1 MHVELERMAIED
13 VGANPERLAKAIH
26 DQLPGLEG
34 AVPVYDI
41 ARALDIEEIR
51 DEALSGFH
59 VRTPAVVALR
69 LRLPWRRRSLRSS
82 GKRHQRSAYRPI
94 VRFRSICRKPGAG
107 RGCRSVVSV
116 DS

>member
-1 MHVELERMAIED
+1 MRWVNIG
-13 VGANPERLAKAIH
+13 VI
-26 DQLPGLEG
+26 
-34 AVPVYDI
+34 V
-41 ARALDIEEIR
+41 
-51 DEALSGFH
+51 
-59 VRTPAVVALR
+59 AVVAVILIFVLQNLESVTMSFLGFR
-69 LRLPWRRRSLRSS
+69 ISAPLAVVAVVLYLLRLPWRRRSARSS